1 MIDLSPYSM
10 ITNDSRIV
18 KAGAIFAALPGAAHD
33 GRDYIAAALKAGAAY
48 ILAPENTP
56 RPDGDFA
63 WQESV
68 DIRADYARLC
78 AAFYNAQPEHIM
90 AVTGTN
96 GKSSI
101 VNFTR
106 QLLGDKA
113 VSLGTIGM
121 QGAGMD
127 RTASLTTLDPALLH
141 SLLAEAAHKGVKH
154 LALEASSHGLEQG
167 RLAGVKLS
175 AAAFTNLTHDHL
187 DYHKTMAAYLQ
198 AKLRIFDLLPEN
210 VPAVINADIAE
221 ADEIIAYAQAKNLRV
236 ITFGEKGRDL
246 KIISTTPAAKG
257 IHAVIEIDG
266 QCFDIALPLLGAFQL
281 YNALAA
287 LALAFPHALAGNVKR
302 LETLTPVHGRM
313 DKIEGHPKGAQ
324 VFVDYAHTPDALK
337 TVLTALKPHVEH
349 GGRLV
354 ALIGCGGDRDSAKR
368 VPMAQ
373 ISGGIADHVIITDDN
388 PRSEDPAAIRAEMMK
403 GFPNA
408 EEIGGRAEAIKQ
420 AVKMLKEK
428 DILLVAGKGHEQGQ
442 TVGNKVIP
450 FDDSE
455 EVRKAYIEA

>member
-246 KIISTTPAAKG
+246 KIISATPAAKG

-287 LALAFPHALAGNVKR
+287 LALAFPHALAGNVER